1 MLYKTR
7 GTCSIAIDVE
17 VENGIVKHAQ
27 FINGCPGN
35 TAGISQLVAGMP
47 AEEVIRRLKGIK
59 CGNKPTSCPDQ
70 LPLRWRK
77 RLKAKT
83 KPQSRKTKTPCVKH
97 GVFYFSLC
105 VF

>member
-70 LPLRWRK
+70 LALHWSK

-83 KPQSRKTKTPCVKH
+83 KTKTRKIKTPCV
-97 GVFYFSLC
+97 
-105 VF
+105 

>member
-70 LPLRWRK
+70 LALTLEET
-77 RLKAKT
+77 LKS
-83 KPQSRKTKTPCVKH
+83 QN
-97 GVFYFSLC
+97 
-105 VF
+105 

>member
-35 TAGISQLVAGMP
+35 TSGISQLVP
-47 AEEVIRRLKGIK
+47 ACRQKKL
-59 CGNKPTSCPDQ
+59 S
-70 LPLRWRK
+70 
-77 RLKAKT
+77 AA
-83 KPQSRKTKTPCVKH
+83 
-97 GVFYFSLC
+97 
-105 VF
+105 

>member
-47 AEEVIRRLKGIK
+47 AEEV
-59 CGNKPTSCPDQ
+59 
-70 LPLRWRK
+70 

-83 KPQSRKTKTPCVKH
+83 KPQSHKTKTPCVKH

>member
-17 VENGIVKHAQ
+17 VEN
-27 FINGCPGN
+27 
-35 TAGISQLVAGMP
+35 GMP

-70 LPLRWRK
+70 LALALEEA
-77 RLKAKT
+77 LKS
-83 KPQSRKTKTPCVKH
+83 QN
-97 GVFYFSLC
+97 
-105 VF
+105 

>member
-35 TAGISQLVAGMP
+35 TAGISQLVAGML

-70 LPLRWRK
+70 LAIALEEA
-77 RLKAKT
+77 LKS
-83 KPQSRKTKTPCVKH
+83 QN
-97 GVFYFSLC
+97 
-105 VF
+105 

>member
-17 VENGIVKHAQ
+17 VENGIVKHTQ

-47 AEEVIRRLKGIK
+47 AGEVIRRLKGIK
-59 CGNKPTSCPDQ
+59 CGNKPTS
-70 LPLRWRK
+70 LPLHWRK
-77 RLKAKT
+77 HLKAKT
-83 KPQSRKTKTPCVKH
+83 KTQIGKTKTPCVKH
-97 GVFYFSLC
+97 GVFLF
-105 VF
+105 

>member
-47 AEEVIRRLKGIK
+47 AEEVIRRLKPAA
-59 CGNKPTSCPDQ
+59 PTS
-70 LPLRWRK
+70 LPLRWK
-77 RLKAKT
+77 QHLKAKT
-83 KPQSRKTKTPCVKH
+83 KTQTRKQKRH
-97 GVFYFSLC
+97 A
-105 VF
+105 

>member
-35 TAGISQLVAGMP
+35 TTGISQLVAGMP
-47 AEEVIRRLKGIK
+47 AEEVIRCLKGIK

-70 LPLRWRK
+70 LALALEEA
-77 RLKAKT
+77 LKS
-83 KPQSRKTKTPCVKH
+83 QN
-97 GVFYFSLC
+97 
-105 VF
+105 

>member
-27 FINGCPGN
+27 FINGCPR
-35 TAGISQLVAGMP
+35 ISQLVAGMP

-70 LPLRWRK
+70 LALALEQA
-77 RLKAKT
+77 LKS
-83 KPQSRKTKTPCVKH
+83 QN
-97 GVFYFSLC
+97 
-105 VF
+105 

>member
-35 TAGISQLVAGMP
+35 TAGISQLVAGMA

-70 LPLRWRK
+70 LALALEQA
-77 RLKAKT
+77 LKS
-83 KPQSRKTKTPCVKH
+83 QN
-97 GVFYFSLC
+97 
-105 VF
+105 

>member
-17 VENGIVKHAQ
+17 VENGIVKLAQ

-35 TAGISQLVAGMP
+35 TAGISQLVAGKP
-47 AEEVIRRLKGIK
+47 AEEAICRLKGIK

-70 LPLRWRK
+70 LALALEEA
-77 RLKAKT
+77 LKS
-83 KPQSRKTKTPCVKH
+83 QN
-97 GVFYFSLC
+97 
-105 VF
+105 

>member
-35 TAGISQLVAGMP
+35 TAGISQLVACMP

-59 CGNKPTSCPDQ
+59 CGFKPTSCPDQ
-70 LPLRWRK
+70 LARALEEIVQ
-77 RLKAKT
+77 A
-83 KPQSRKTKTPCVKH
+83 Q
-97 GVFYFSLC
+97 
-105 VF
+105 

>member
-35 TAGISQLVAGMP
+35 TAGISQLVAGAGISQLVAGMP

-70 LPLRWRK
+70 LALALEEA
-77 RLKAKT
+77 LKS
-83 KPQSRKTKTPCVKH
+83 QN
-97 GVFYFSLC
+97 
-105 VF
+105 